1 MTHTII
7 VYTFI
12 FIFGICIGSFLNV
25 CIHRIPNSKSI
36 FFPGSLCPKCGTSIR
51 FYDNIPVVSFL
62 ILMGKCRSCETR
74 IPIRYPMVE
83 LISGGFAISLL
94 LKYGLSVEWISSYTF
109 TAALLVITFIDLD
122 HKIIPDIITLPGIF
136 IFLLVPF
143 ISSHITWTDSIIGTL
158 LGGGSLLLVA
168 MGYQLITKK
177 EGMGGGDIKL
187 LAMVGAFVG
196 WKGVFFTIFL
206 ASIAGTLIGLIL
218 MLRSGKGLK
227 LAIPFGPFLSIGA
240 ITYIHFGKSIIDW
253 YLR

>member
-62 ILMGKCRSCETR
+62 ILMGKCRSCGTR
-74 IPIRYPMVE
+74 ISIRYPMVE

-94 LKYGLSVEWISSYTF
+94 LKYGLSVEWISSYAF

>member
-62 ILMGKCRSCETR
+62 ILMGKCRSCGTR
-74 IPIRYPMVE
+74 ISIRYPMVE

>member
-36 FFPGSLCPKCGTSIR
+36 FFPGSMCPKCGTSIR
-51 FYDNIPVVSFL
+51 FYDNIPVISFL
-62 ILMGKCRSCETR
+62 ILMGKCRSCGTR

>member
-51 FYDNIPVVSFL
+51 FYDNIPVISFL
-62 ILMGKCRSCETR
+62 ILMGKCRSCGTR

>member
-1 MTHTII
+1 MTPTII

-51 FYDNIPVVSFL
+51 FYDNIPVISFL
-62 ILMGKCRSCETR
+62 ILMGKCRSCGTR

>member
-25 CIHRIPNSKSI
+25 CIYRIPNSKSI

-51 FYDNIPVVSFL
+51 FYDNIPVISFL
-62 ILMGKCRSCETR
+62 ILMGKCRSCGTR

-218 MLRSGKGLK
+218 MLRSDKGLK

>member
-7 VYTFI
+7 VFTFI

>member
-1 MTHTII
+1 
-7 VYTFI
+7 
-12 FIFGICIGSFLNV
+12 
-25 CIHRIPNSKSI
+25 
-36 FFPGSLCPKCGTSIR
+36 
-51 FYDNIPVVSFL
+51 
-62 ILMGKCRSCETR
+62 
-74 IPIRYPMVE
+74 MVE

-168 MGYQLITKK
+168 MGYQLTTKK

-253 YLR
+253 YFR